1 MGLPD
6 STARARE
13 LGAELRH
20 ARETIGLSGVE
31 MARRLGWSHSKVS
44 RMESGQRSASEVDT
58 AIYLSSCGVAR
69 AELERLLE
77 LARQADDGYWVRPHG
92 QALPDELR
100 SLVIQEST
108 ATSITSFELSRING
122 LLQTEEYARA
132 LLYDS
137 PLESLDDIELR
148 VEARMARQSLLR
160 RYRPPRLLFYVHEQA
175 LRLPVGGAR
184 VMHEQV
190 LQLVFTTS
198 LSHCSVRV
206 VPTAAGAHPGLAGPF
221 FLMRYDEHQPVVYVE
236 NETASVFLE
245 TPEDIS
251 TYRRILA
258 RLAEV
263 ALDEGQSREWLAEL
277 ASEYD
282 RAEDG
287 SRCVPASTPV

>member
-122 LLQTEEYARA
+122 LLQTEEYAREIVRNSA
-132 LLYDS
+132 AVPTDGVQ
-137 PLESLDDIELR
+137 LR

-184 VMHEQV
+184 VMHEQL
-190 LQLVFTTS
+190 LQLVFVTS
-198 LSHCSVRV
+198 LPHCSIRV
-206 VPTAAGAHPGLAGPF
+206 VPTATGAHPGLSGPF
-221 FLMRYDEHQPVVYVE
+221 RLMQDAEHRPMVYVE
-236 NETASVFLE
+236 NETASLFLE
-245 TPEDIS
+245 SPEDVS

-258 RLAEV
+258 RLAEL
-263 ALDEGQSREWLAEL
+263 ALDEGQSRAWLAEL

-287 SRCVPASTPV
+287 SRCPHPSTPV